1 MAAWRLVPLGW
12 RGRGCTLADG
22 GSASVGRRPS
32 SSVRCEDP
40 RVSGAH
46 CTLHSA
52 APACGEEGR
61 GPTLEVCDLSANGTY
76 LNGARIGRGQRRLA
90 SDGDVLSLVG
100 PGGPSR
106 DGQAPAI
113 GLGDGLPGVL
123 FRIERVEAEPLHARA
138 EAEAPTGGPP
148 PGARQHGAAL
158 VAGRSPSPRR
168 SRSPRLH
175 RPSTERGLLGPAAA
189 PAVSAMGGAA
199 GLPASPC
206 WSPVPR
212 AVSPDPCG
220 ATSGL
225 VSAGARSPPDED
237 CGEGTADGILER
249 LMARRAARNAPEQSL
264 ASAPAES
271 SAARAKA
278 ARLEAIQALQAQ
290 MAQLTRVRSAAE
302 ATGWPAGC
310 QEPPREPQ
318 LQPSVVVQGA
328 GRRPRVGGKRGGGK
342 RTIRVLEPTWLRA
355 DAACAAKA
363 TDVWEEHAARA
374 TADAAAALRRCRGA
388 GPTAAGAAEAAAEVV
403 ERLRARAEDEPGRR
417 ALMRSSG
424 ACPRAWIFE
433 KGRRAVAP
441 SKRSRQGLLPARTIA
456 NEFEAA
462 TFIPSSA
469 LAGLLEAARPGL
481 LGAWQRLEPDPEED
495 VDRTTGVKDLSA
507 CLQLAQGLGE
517 EIVGTSVGRLA
528 RAGLTKDYPFY
539 VDAGFDHFVCDACGC
554 WVAQRKA
561 ARHNA
566 RCLDDAAGRPRT
578 FRQSARDDL
587 GVTVGFKHS
596 VAERSVQLHVD
607 AALEDAARRARSC
620 CYWEPDSLRC
630 EWRLARRPVPDRLA
644 LPALSVA
651 GPPGRAVAGPPVR
664 KRRRCAP
671 PGTAGAGLAGGAEED
686 SETTASEGDAVVCS
700 SGEGG
705 ADGWLPGERARSLGV
720 ADAQATEAAAAAAA
734 APPADVF
741 RLRASLDSV
750 PAHQPIAFVRPLTP
764 AQLHTLGW
772 MRQRE
777 GEDAGYSSTQT
788 LRQPLAETDV
798 CVEVRISRE
807 FKSAR
812 GGILAD
818 AAGYGKTA
826 CVIAL
831 VSETR
836 SESLRDMLSVEDWP
850 AAGGRSSSPGR
861 RAREDKRFRCRG
873 GGACRRALLKFLL

>member
-318 LQPSVVVQGA
+318 LQPSVVVQ
-328 GRRPRVGGKRGGGK
+328 
-342 RTIRVLEPTWLRA
+342 
-355 DAACAAKA
+355 
-363 TDVWEEHAARA
+363 
-374 TADAAAALRRCRGA
+374 
-388 GPTAAGAAEAAAEVV
+388 
-403 ERLRARAEDEPGRR
+403 GRR

-850 AAGGRSSSPGR
+850 AAGGCRVLTNATLVVVPPGLFDQWGELGELKW
-861 RAREDKRFRCRG
+861 ASEPTGPLEFEGLG
-873 GGACRRALLKFLL
+873 GFGRIDCSG